1 MTQPASVPRRTQAE
15 RRAASRERLLDAAL
29 ACLADRGYAGTSLP
43 EVLRRAQLSNGAMWR
58 HFPSKAELM
67 VAAALHSEQQL
78 AESTAQ
84 ISLDLLTPQE
94 RLDVAVDQ
102 VWRFTTEPAFLALIE
117 LLHASRADLEL
128 AEAMRAADRQAGEI
142 FFDIVARCVGPTAA
156 AHPDF
161 QRNVRLLGLVLYGVG
176 LTCGLRGSV
185 AVDSL
190 RHEVQQVMHVLFE
203 PGAGS

>member
-1 MTQPASVPRRTQAE
+1 VTEPAGSPRRTQAE

-29 ACLADRGYAGTSLP
+29 ACLAERGYAGTSLP

-78 AESTAQ
+78 ADSTAQ
-84 ISLDLLTPQE
+84 VSLDLLSPVE
-94 RLDVAVDQ
+94 RLDAAVEQ
-102 VWRFTTEPAFLALIE
+102 VWRYTTAPAFLALIE
-117 LLHASRADLEL
+117 LLHASRSDPEL
-128 AEAMRAADRQAGEI
+128 AEAMRGADRQAGEI
-142 FFDIVARCVGPTAA
+142 FFDTVTRCVGPTAA

-176 LTCGLRGSV
+176 LTSGLRGTV
-185 AVDSL
+185 AVDHL
-190 RHEVQQVMHVLFE
+190 RREVQQVMRVLFDD
-203 PGAGS
+203 GTTS